1 MSSLIG
7 LTNVH
12 ESNLTFKE
20 IFTVYDNQFSR
31 IRDYILALGGDV
43 PPSSSPGS
51 TTLLLD
57 NFSVS
62 GESIEVVDDAFLN
75 MEEMANE
82 VIARVQEI
90 KDIRDEVARLS
101 NTYEEYDE
109 RLQQKIDDYNE
120 KKYQLEDL
128 LAALYSKYTEASNKF
143 SSIDS
148 LSAVIGAYRQEVVD
162 IRDSIVGISGL
173 SPVELED
180 REVYLARNGASTLG
194 ARLNSFAYLF
204 STISEMRNCY
214 YLKSGDLCIVVE
226 GLKFFEVKTSVPS
239 GTSESYTI
247 GSTGLYACLREEAVS
262 YQSNRTR
269 AYFDNCLITPSLV
282 EAGSRPTSVTVSWS
296 TNVIPKSVYVTI
308 GGTRHNLDVTDNIG
322 SEIVS
327 VSLTNTFTATFTC
340 VSWDGATS
348 SQMVTVEFMHC
359 LYYGV
364 KTLTELSA
372 VDLSGCTRILDSKG
386 SFTANITNGKYLY
399 VFIPAS
405 VSRNIYIDDFMGGY
419 ELLGTKT
426 LINNSGSFVSYNVYR
441 TTNPNLGSVYVEVK

>member
-1 MSSLIG
+1 MSSSMD

-12 ESNLTFKE
+12 ESNLSFKE
-20 IFTVYDNQFSR
+20 IFTIYDDQFSR
-31 IRDYILALGGDV
+31 IRDYILAIGGEV
-43 PPSSSPGS
+43 SPGSSGS

-57 NFSVS
+57 NFDVS
-62 GESIEVVDDAFLN
+62 GDSIEVESDVFLDLKDT
-75 MEEMANE
+75 ANE
-82 VIARVQEI
+82 VISRVKEI
-90 KDIRDEVARLS
+90 KDLRDEIFSVS
-101 NTYEEYDE
+101 YTYEEYDQ
-109 RLQQKIDDYNE
+109 RLQQKINDYNS

-128 LAALYSKYTEASNKF
+128 LASLYTKYTDATNKF
-143 SSIDS
+143 ATIDS
-148 LSAVIGAYRQEVVD
+148 LSNVISAYRQEVVD

-194 ARLNSFAYLF
+194 TRLNSLAYSF

-226 GLKFFEVKTSVPS
+226 GLKFFEIKTSVPS
-239 GTSESYTI
+239 GTLESYTI

-269 AYFDNCLITPSLV
+269 AYFDNCLIAPSLV
-282 EAGSRPTSVTVSWS
+282 EAGSRPTSITVSWS
-296 TNVIPKSVYVTI
+296 TNVIPKSVYVI
-308 GGTRHNLDVTDNIG
+308 ISGTRHNLDVTDNIG
-322 SEIVS
+322 SESIS

-340 VSWDGATS
+340 VSWDGTTS
-348 SQMVTVEFMHC
+348 SQTVTVEFVPC

-364 KTLTELSA
+364 KALTELSA
-372 VDLSGCTRILDSKG
+372 VDLSGCTRILDSRG
-386 SFTANITNGKYLY
+386 SFTANVTSGKYLY

-426 LINNSGSFVSYNVYR
+426 LTNNSSSSISYKVYR